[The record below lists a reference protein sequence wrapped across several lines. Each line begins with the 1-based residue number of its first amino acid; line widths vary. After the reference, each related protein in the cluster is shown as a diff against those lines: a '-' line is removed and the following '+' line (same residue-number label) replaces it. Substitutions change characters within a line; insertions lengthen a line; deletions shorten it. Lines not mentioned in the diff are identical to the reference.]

1 MGDDPDRG
9 GIDVRRFE
17 GLRDWPVSARVA
29 AGVLSALVV
38 VFAFTTVLTANRHD
52 KTKLRTAAP
61 TSTTTSTTLA
71 TSDTAFLTTTPS
83 STASSTTSTS
93 ALKPGG
99 VTSQPPTTP
108 APTSSGGVIVVTTAP
123 RSTTSTT
130 PVGST
135 NTTAPS
141 GAYCRAT
148 ASEPKPAAGSNQ
160 TVTVTSTLA
169 NKDVVVVVHYRTGD
183 VTFPSQGQPP
193 FMTDASGRILVTF
206 SVSQGSKD
214 YPVIVDV
221 NVGGP
226 EAICETNFRPS
237 S

>member
-1 MGDDPDRG
+1 M
-9 GIDVRRFE
+9 RRFE
-17 GLRDWPVSARVA
+17 ELRNWPVSARVA

-38 VFAFTTVLTANRHD
+38 IFALTTVLSANHHD
-52 KTKLRTAAP
+52 KTKLQTAAP
-61 TSTTTSTTLA
+61 TSTTTSTTSA

-83 STASSTTSTS
+83 STVSSTTSTT
-93 ALKPGG
+93 APKAGT
-99 VTSQPPTTP
+99 VTGQPPTTP

-123 RSTTSTT
+123 RSTTTSSTQL
-130 PVGST
+130 GA
-135 NTTAPS
+135 TTTTTVAS

-148 ASEPKPAAGSNQ
+148 VSETKPAAGSNE

-169 NKDVVVVVHYRTGD
+169 NKDVLVVVHYRTGD

-193 FMTDASGRILVTF
+193 FMTDASGRIMFNFT
-206 SVSQGSKD
+206 VSQGSKD

-221 NVGGP
+221 SVGNQ
-226 EAICETNFRPS
+226 AATCETNFRPS